1 MRLVGNMWLKF
12 YLRFSVFLLKV
23 TSLNAV
29 HIVLPVQEE
38 GRGRVQLMWG
48 VGTMRGQVGEVP
60 LQPTSGYFVNLKD
73 RELFFFLNIWLGG
86 TKI

>member
-1 MRLVGNMWLKF
+1 MKA
-12 YLRFSVFLLKV
+12 

-38 GRGRVQLMWG
+38 GRGRVQLMRG
-48 VGTMRGQVGEVP
+48 VGTMRDQGGEAP
-60 LQPTSGYFVNLKD
+60 LQPTSEYFVNLKD
-73 RELFFFLNIWLGG
+73 MELFFFLNIWLGG